1 MLMVLFVSS
10 GPSMDNGGKMV
21 DMGPLNNV
29 GNMIRSEFLTWCI
42 LFEISLTSV
51 QRQSGLVQ
59 LHASKL

>member
-1 MLMVLFVSS
+1 
-10 GPSMDNGGKMV
+10 MDNGGKMV